1 MLYTLPWHST
11 GWQPCPPAFFQ
22 GLLRNTPLAHFLDL
36 HTAVLQQILPADISS
51 SNSLWST
58 QIKCELKRET
68 FRKLILTTATY
79 TADSAFCRAE
89 CKHLI
94 DQTFTN
100 IFFFLL
106 FTQFPFFSPQSPSAA
121 RSAHTPQSTAL
132 QLPQTYN
139 SNPSA
144 AKHPILH
151 VLIACCSIA
160 SGRFI

>member
-1 MLYTLPWHST
+1 MQTCAVHAALTRHRTTTLP
-11 GWQPCPPAFFQ
+11 PC
-22 GLLRNTPLAHFLDL
+22 LLPRTVEKYPLAHFLDL

-58 QIKCELKRET
+58 QIKSELERET

-100 IFFFLL
+100 IFFFC
-106 FTQFPFFSPQSPSAA
+106 FSPNFLFFPPKPLSSPQCPHPTEHSPAA
-121 RSAHTPQSTAL
+121 SPDL
-132 QLPQTYN
+132 Q
-139 SNPSA
+139 
-144 AKHPILH
+144 
-151 VLIACCSIA
+151 
-160 SGRFI
+160 F

>member
-1 MLYTLPWHST
+1 MLPWHST

-58 QIKCELKRET
+58 QIKSELKRET

-100 IFFFLL
+100 IFFFFLL
-106 FTQFPFFSPQSPSAA
+106 FTQFPFFPPKAPQQPAVPTPHRAQPCSFPRPTILTPVL
-121 RSAHTPQSTAL
+121 RSILYCTS
-132 QLPQTYN
+132 
-139 SNPSA
+139 S
-144 AKHPILH
+144 LH
-151 VLIACCSIA
+151 VAA
-160 SGRFI
+160 